1 MDDLIIAVILLV
13 LVVFLV
19 IEFNKNIPL
28 LSVLVL
34 LVINKELILR
44 YADLPEG
51 VETHKFLE
59 IYVRQ
64 KVPP

>member
-13 LVVFLV
+13 VFLV
-19 IEFNKNIPL
+19 IKFKDIPL
-28 LSVLVL
+28 LFVLVL
-34 LVINKELILR
+34 LVIIKETSLTR
-44 YADLPEG
+44 YADLPKG

>member
-13 LVVFLV
+13 VFLV
-19 IEFNKNIPL
+19 IKFKDIPL
-28 LSVLVL
+28 LFVLVL
-34 LVINKELILR
+34 LVIIKETSPTR